1 MTAVD
6 QLNALL
12 AGNVYALLM
21 VFARVGTALM
31 LMPGIGST
39 YTPART
45 RLLLA
50 LGFSICIAPIVRAD
64 LPAEPRDV
72 PALFM
77 AIGIEVV
84 TGLFLGT
91 ISLIFMS
98 VLETAGQTIAMQMG
112 LSNAYIFNPQ
122 SQVQGSL
129 PGTLL
134 SMAAV
139 VSVFATDLYQIL
151 IRGVVQSY
159 RVFRYDNLGMFSD
172 MSKVVVHLVSQS
184 FAIAMELSAPFIAV
198 GLMLYTVFGLI
209 GRLMPQIQVFFVTL
223 PLQIG
228 LGCIILA
235 LSTSLMLEVW
245 MTSFADTL
253 RTLDLGM

>member
-1 MTAVD
+1 
-6 QLNALL
+6 
-12 AGNVYALLM
+12 
-21 VFARVGTALM
+21 
-31 LMPGIGST
+31 
-39 YTPART
+39 
-45 RLLLA
+45 
-50 LGFSICIAPIVRAD
+50 
-64 LPAEPRDV
+64 
-72 PALFM
+72 M
-77 AIGIEVV
+77 AIAIEAV

-122 SQVQGSL
+122 SQTQGSL

-139 VSVFATDLYQIL
+139 VSVFITDLYQIL

-159 RVFRYDNLGMFSD
+159 HVFRYDNLSMFAD
-172 MSKVVVHLVSQS
+172 MSDAIVHLVDKS

-209 GRLMPQIQVFFVTL
+209 GRLMPQIQVFFLTL

-235 LSTSLMLEVW
+235 LSTTLMLNVW
-245 MTSFADTL
+245 MTSFAETL
-253 RTLDLGM
+253 RALGLGM